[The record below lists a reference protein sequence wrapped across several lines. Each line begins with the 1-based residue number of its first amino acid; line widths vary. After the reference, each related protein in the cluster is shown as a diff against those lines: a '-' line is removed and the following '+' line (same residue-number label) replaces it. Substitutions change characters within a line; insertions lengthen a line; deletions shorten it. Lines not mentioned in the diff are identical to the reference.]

1 MNQYGLVEPLTN
13 LTINSILKKE
23 VNFIGCF
30 SRENLPVINK
40 LPISFIINTH
50 ESNQPGE
57 HWLAFYIDING
68 AEFFD
73 SYGNSPNYFGHDL
86 VNYLNKY
93 KNWIFNKTK
102 IQGNSNNCGYYCILF
117 IMYRSKNKLKEF
129 FNEFRFN
136 SVKNDFKLEKLIK
149 KFSIN

>member
-50 ESNQPGE
+50 E
-57 HWLAFYIDING
+57 
-68 AEFFD
+68 
-73 SYGNSPNYFGHDL
+73 
-86 VNYLNKY
+86 
-93 KNWIFNKTK
+93 
-102 IQGNSNNCGYYCILF
+102 
-117 IMYRSKNKLKEF
+117 
-129 FNEFRFN
+129 
-136 SVKNDFKLEKLIK
+136 IK
-149 KFSIN
+149 KTPLSGGGFNFLNLL